1 MFYAVRKVEIIVD
14 LRKEIKHNFLKQIMF
29 RMDFKGLLE
38 NDVENS
44 VSEVRQFLYENGL
57 VDLNTRTENQ
67 MDLQVK
73 IDLNLPEE
81 NPFSVRNI
89 STDTVYVF
97 KSNDQNEIIEISRTF
112 LTLTVTVDQVYSG
125 FDKYVELLVKFIIAL
140 KTKSPFFKVMRIGL
154 RKINLCYVDDLN
166 TLSEYFVTGAFN
178 ISETLGCMK
187 GLTGKA
193 SNLLTILEKEPFQIN
208 YVRNLQ
214 EGMIVINGD
223 QVRVYQAIIDVDVYC
238 DSIRDIEIL
247 LKNEDSVREMLIQQ
261 NTTAFVCYVNS
272 LTESFIK
279 KLTEKEF
286 NDKHIWE
293 VHE

>member
-1 MFYAVRKVEIIVD
+1 MFYAVRKVESIVD

-44 VSEVRQFLYENGL
+44 VSEVRQLLYENGL

-166 TLSEYFVTGAFN
+166 TYQN
-178 ISETLGCMK
+178 IL
-187 GLTGKA
+187 
-193 SNLLTILEKEPFQIN
+193 
-208 YVRNLQ
+208 
-214 EGMIVINGD
+214 
-223 QVRVYQAIIDVDVYC
+223 
-238 DSIRDIEIL
+238 
-247 LKNEDSVREMLIQQ
+247 
-261 NTTAFVCYVNS
+261 
-272 LTESFIK
+272 
-279 KLTEKEF
+279 
-286 NDKHIWE
+286 
-293 VHE
+293 

>member
-1 MFYAVRKVEIIVD
+1 MEYINNSMFYAVRKVEIIVD

-140 KTKSPFFKVMRIGL
+140 KTKSPFSIVK
-154 RKINLCYVDDLN
+154 
-166 TLSEYFVTGAFN
+166 S
-178 ISETLGCMK
+178 IS
-187 GLTGKA
+187 
-193 SNLLTILEKEPFQIN
+193 
-208 YVRNLQ
+208 
-214 EGMIVINGD
+214 
-223 QVRVYQAIIDVDVYC
+223 
-238 DSIRDIEIL
+238 
-247 LKNEDSVREMLIQQ
+247 
-261 NTTAFVCYVNS
+261 
-272 LTESFIK
+272 
-279 KLTEKEF
+279 
-286 NDKHIWE
+286 
-293 VHE
+293 